1 MEAARADARTW
12 AARARAALQVLP
24 DHPLKVM
31 LDDLAG
37 YVVARAS

>member
-1 MEAARADARTW
+1 MDAARADALAW
-12 AARARAALQVLP
+12 AARAQAALQGLP

-37 YVVARAS
+37 YVVARVS